1 MSTPLLQGD
10 PIQYS
15 DPSDLRAQLAEA
27 RAELQDQREVN
38 TQLKGYMGEV
48 LVNILD
54 KEGGDTRAK

>member
-10 PIQYS
+10 PVQYS
-15 DPSDLRAQLAEA
+15 DPCDLRAQLAEA

-38 TQLKGYMGEV
+38 SQLKGYMGEV